1 MTFAKRHYPV
11 IVVGGGQAGLSTS
24 YLLQQRH
31 IEHLVLEKEEAF
43 HAWKN
48 QRWDSFCLVTPNW
61 QCRLPDHPY
70 DGDDPH
76 GFMVKDQ
83 IIAWMERF
91 RAAFSPPLREGVT
104 VQEVTP
110 RSGGGYRVRTDRG
123 ALSADR
129 VIMAVSVYH
138 QPKVP
143 PCADALP
150 DHLTQLD
157 ASAYRNPDA
166 LPEGPVLVVGTGQ
179 SGCQIAEDLHLAGRR
194 VHLAVGPAPRVSRFY
209 RGRDVVDW
217 LDDMGHYRIP
227 VQEHL
232 TEEQVR
238 AKANHYVTGRD
249 GGRDIDLRRFA
260 LEGMR
265 LHGRLENIASGHAR
279 FGDDLTNNLDQADA
293 TNARIKK
300 SIDDHIAR
308 QGIEAPAEAPYEP
321 VWEPPRDAERE
332 LDLEAEGIAA
342 VIWCIG
348 YAPDFS
354 WIDAP
359 AFDASGYPK
368 HRRGVTASPGLYFLG
383 LPWLH
388 TWGSGRIYAIA
399 EDAEHLVDHIE
410 TAQLPLREQY
420 LAGIA

>member
-1 MTFAKRHYPV
+1 MTTPFFAGQHYPV
-11 IVVGGGQAGLSTS
+11 IVVGGGQAGLSAS
-24 YLLQQRH
+24 YWLCRH
-31 IEHLVLEKEEAF
+31 DIDHLVLEKHQAF

-48 QRWDSFCLVTPNW
+48 ERWDSFSLVTPNW
-61 QCRLPDHPY
+61 QCRLPGHPY
-70 DGDDPH
+70 DGDDPD

-83 IIAWMERF
+83 IVAWMERF

-138 QPKVP
+138 QSKVP

-179 SGCQIAEDLHLAGRR
+179 SGCQIAEDLHLAGRE

-209 RGRDVVDW
+209 RGRDVVAW

-227 VQEHL
+227 VREHL
-232 TEEQVR
+232 SEDQVK
-238 AKANHYVTGRD
+238 AKANHYVTGGD

-265 LHGRLENIASGHAR
+265 LYGRLEDLEGGRILFGH
-279 FGDDLTNNLDQADA
+279 DLRENLDNADA
-293 TNARIKK
+293 T
-300 SIDDHIAR
+300 H
-308 QGIEAPAEAPYEP
+308 QG
-321 VWEPPRDAERE
+321 
-332 LDLEAEGIAA
+332 
-342 VIWCIG
+342 
-348 YAPDFS
+348 
-354 WIDAP
+354 
-359 AFDASGYPK
+359 
-368 HRRGVTASPGLYFLG
+368 
-383 LPWLH
+383 
-388 TWGSGRIYAIA
+388 
-399 EDAEHLVDHIE
+399 
-410 TAQLPLREQY
+410 
-420 LAGIA
+420 